1 MLLQIKLNCKQ
12 SYKEVIAT
20 EGVSWLLLLASI
32 VLEGPE
38 PTNVVSK
45 FSFFQLCSA
54 IKNVYIKPTESLSVT
69 GTGMGI
75 SLGRLR
81 ITITRPIRGHDHV
94 ITLGQ

>member
-12 SYKEVIAT
+12 SYKEAIAT

-54 IKNVYIKPTESLSVT
+54 KKNAYIKPTESLSVT
-69 GTGMGI
+69 GMVI